1 MATSQAKRNQIMAR
15 REEVARMRAA
25 GRPVYGMAR
34 HFGVTEA
41 TIRHDLRA
49 LAAAGDIPP
58 LRQSGGP
65 GPCPDLVAAV
75 EKAIDEC
82 TSIAQLARRMGVP
95 VTKAQRVAAQAR
107 ARRGMPPG
115 ESQKRLADQ
124 VRDALLGGMSV
135 REASAHVECSI
146 STARRVSQELRREG
160 LLPPMSVAT
169 RPPATDALGALLQQ
183 EPEPF
188 RRWLVDQ
195 IPDGG
200 TVNQIIIAILRDA
213 YFEEASE

>member
-1 MATSQAKRNQIMAR
+1 MATSQAKRQQIMAR
-15 REEVARMRAA
+15 REEVARMRVA
-25 GRPVYGMAR
+25 GQGVEQMAR

-49 LAAAGDIPP
+49 LAASGDIPP
-58 LRQSGGP
+58 LMSSGGP
-65 GPCPDLVAAV
+65 GPCPRLTAAV
-75 EKAIDEC
+75 EKAIDEG
-82 TSIAQLARRMGVP
+82 TSIAKLARRMGVP
-95 VTKAQRVAAQAR
+95 ITKAQRVAAVVR

-115 ESQKRLADQ
+115 ESQKRLADH

-135 REASAHVECSI
+135 REAAAHVECSM
-146 STARRVSQELRREG
+146 STARTVAKELQQEGR
-160 LLPPMSVAT
+160 LPPMSVAT

-213 YFEEASE
+213 YFEEAGE

>member
-1 MATSQAKRNQIMAR
+1 MATSQSKRNQIMAR

-25 GRPVYGMAR
+25 GRSVPDMAR
-34 HFGVTEA
+34 HFGVTTT
-41 TIRHDLRA
+41 TIKDDLRA

-58 LRQSGGP
+58 LMSSGGL
-65 GPCPDLVAAV
+65 GPCPKLVAAV
-75 EKAIDEC
+75 EQAIDEG
-82 TSIAQLARRMGVP
+82 TSIAKLARRMGVP
-95 VTKAQRVAAQAR
+95 NSTAQRVAAQAR

-124 VRDALLGGMSV
+124 ARDALLNGMSV
-135 REASAHVECSI
+135 REAAAHVGCSI
-146 STARRVSQELRREG
+146 STAGGVAQGLRREG
-160 LLPPMSVAT
+160 RLPPMSVAT

-200 TVNQIIIAILRDA
+200 TINQIIIAILRDA
-213 YFEEASE
+213 YFEEAGE

>member
-1 MATSQAKRNQIMAR
+1 MATSQAKRQQIMAR

-25 GRPVYGMAR
+25 GRPVDDMAR

-49 LAAAGDIPP
+49 LAASGDIPP
-58 LRQSGGP
+58 LKLGGGP
-65 GPCPDLVAAV
+65 GPCPKLVAAV
-75 EKAIDEC
+75 ERSIDEG
-82 TSIAQLARRMGVP
+82 TSIAKLARRMGVP
-95 VTKAQRVAAQAR
+95 ATKAQRIAAQVR

-124 VRDALLGGMSV
+124 ARDALLSGMSV
-135 REASAHVECSI
+135 REAAAHVECSI
-146 STARRVSQELRREG
+146 STARRVAQELQQEG
-160 LLPPMSVAT
+160 RLPPMSVAT

-183 EPEPF
+183 EPEQF

-213 YFEEASE
+213 YFEEAGE

>member
-1 MATSQAKRNQIMAR
+1 MATSQAKRQQIMAR
-15 REEVARMRAA
+15 REEVARMRAD
-25 GRPVYGMAR
+25 GRSVDDMAR

-58 LRQSGGP
+58 LMTSGGP
-65 GPCPDLVAAV
+65 GPCPKLVAAV
-75 EKAIDEC
+75 EQAIDEG
-82 TSIAQLARRMGVP
+82 TSIAKLARRMGVP
-95 VTKAQRVAAQAR
+95 ITKAQRVAAMAR

-124 VRDALLGGMSV
+124 ARDALLSGMSV
-135 REASAHVECSI
+135 REAAAHVQCSMT
-146 STARRVSQELRREG
+146 TAKRVAQELQHESR
-160 LLPPMSVAT
+160 LPPISVAT
-169 RPPATDALGALLQQ
+169 RPPATDALGALLQK

-213 YFEEASE
+213 YFEEAGE

>member
-1 MATSQAKRNQIMAR
+1 MATSQAKRQQIMAR
-15 REEVARMRAA
+15 REEVARMRASSWA
-25 GRPVYGMAR
+25 VDDMAR

-58 LRQSGGP
+58 LKLGGGP
-65 GPCPDLVAAV
+65 GPCPKLVSAV
-75 EKAIDEC
+75 EKAIDEG
-82 TSIAQLARRMGVP
+82 TSIAKLARRMGVP
-95 VTKAQRVAAQAR
+95 ATKAQRVAAQVR

-115 ESQKRLADQ
+115 ESQKMLADQ
-124 VRDALLGGMSV
+124 ARDALLGGMSA
-135 REASAHVECSI
+135 REAAAHVECST
-146 STARRVSQELRREG
+146 STARRVAQELRREG
-160 LLPPMSVAT
+160 RLPPMSVAT

-213 YFEEASE
+213 YFEEAGE